1 MKKTYA
7 LICMLVAVSL
17 GSCSDEDKGQETV
30 QPKPFVDPEVAHYY
44 KGTQSPGDVWTWAL
58 DKGQGHMTASWDHG
72 TFDDNNDDIS
82 IEGTFITLPSGFLKV
97 TITKAVPASD
107 EIPTDGTAW
116 FYALEIPG
124 MAMVIKPEGSI
135 KGDVIA
141 MVPQGDCADVPGTY
155 NYIISAPGEH
165 SDYDP
170 ITQEAFGYL
179 EVTNSGA
186 DFALSGYK
194 WSLDCVN
201 GGACTETGII
211 NGIPMAT
218 CKGGGDVVIT
228 DGGETIASGQF
239 TGGGTMMMDF
249 GYGNGGAFALKASGN
264 ATLSSLMDNNYF
276 GIAYLPKNEND
287 KTVPVK
293 LNFFEND
300 LGYMVGTGN
309 PYTNIETGEVN
320 NDEGA
325 VVIVENVVNGRVFGT
340 MNFDNDADASSM
352 GAALLV
358 NGNDQILILTSYGE
372 EDLNPFILILAKQ
385 N

>member
-7 LICMLVAVSL
+7 LIVLSFGLWL
-17 GSCSDEDKGQETV
+17 GGCSDENDQDP
-30 QPKPFVDPEVAHYY
+30 QPATPFVDPEIAEVY

-58 DKGQGHMTASWDHG
+58 DKDQGHMTASWDYG
-72 TFDDNNDDIS
+72 TFDDASDDIN

-97 TITKAVPASD
+97 TITKAEPATD
-107 EIPTDGTAW
+107 EIPTDGSAW

-124 MAMVIKPEGSI
+124 MAMVIKPEGTI
-135 KGDVIA
+135 KGDIIA

-155 NYIISAPGEH
+155 NYVISAPGER

-179 EVTNSGA
+179 EVTNSGS
-186 DFALSGYK
+186 DFALTGYK

-201 GGACTETGII
+201 GGNCTDTGII

-249 GYGNGGAFALKASGN
+249 GYGNGGAFALKASEN
-264 ATLSSLMDNNYF
+264 ATKSSLLNNDYL
-276 GIAYLPKNEND
+276 GIAYMPKNQND
-287 KTVPVK
+287 QTVPVK
-293 LNFFEND
+293 LSFFENE
-300 LGYMVGTGN
+300 LGYMIGTGN
-309 PYTNIETGEVN
+309 PFTNVETGVVN

-325 VVIVENVVNGRVFGT
+325 VVIVENVVNGRVYGT
-340 MNFDNDADASSM
+340 MNFDNDQDASSM

-358 NGNDQILILTSYGE
+358 NGDDQILILTSYGE